1 MATKVKEKGSL
12 KLIPIPQPQ
21 HIESVA
27 EQQEQEESENNNNDE
42 YWRKIPYVDIKDLGP
57 GIYAGMKMEKLLK
70 PWQKGG
76 HRHDFCIMTRPS
88 HPNDLVI
95 HYEFGEDLKVYVHQS
110 LLNSETQAAEC
121 KGSFF
126 LESMACKILQRHNR
140 LVYALENWRQLQFLK
155 DEMMIQIRKLHT
167 IESEQLR
174 KQIRLD
180 QLYYEKSLRWPL
192 SPLASRISTSSED
205 TSAESPTISEVEPV
219 SPPGSPAAI
228 PQIAGS
234 EAGSDMSGILPTTK
248 TKEKKRLPL
257 PPRIRYSLFQPNIL
271 VPQPPTPSTRS
282 TSPEE
287 PREYSS
293 PFYHVT
299 PASVARKALTKSTLA
314 QEVIELDKWD
324 EKHGEVPQAKP
335 KTPPAAKRKK

>member
-70 PWQKGG
+70 PWQEGG
-76 HRHDFCIMTRPS
+76 HRHDFCKMTRPS
-88 HPNDLVI
+88 RPDDLVI
-95 HYEFGEDLKVYVHQS
+95 HYEFGEDLKVYVHPS
-110 LLNSETQAAEC
+110 S
-121 KGSFF
+121 
-126 LESMACKILQRHNR
+126 ILKLKQRNVKRHNR
-140 LVYALENWRQLQFLK
+140 LVYALENWRRLQFLK

-192 SPLASRISTSSED
+192 SPLASRISTSSEE
-205 TSAESPTISEVEPV
+205 TSTESPTISEVEPV

-234 EAGSDMSGILPTTK
+234 EAGSDMSGILTTTK

-257 PPRIRYSLFQPNIL
+257 PPRIQYSLFQPNIL

-299 PASVARKALTKSTLA
+299 PASVARKALTKSRLA

>member
-1 MATKVKEKGSL
+1 MATKVKEKGSS

-70 PWQKGG
+70 PWQEGG
-76 HRHDFCIMTRPS
+76 HRHNFCKMTRPS
-88 HPNDLVI
+88 RPDDLVI
-95 HYEFGEDLKVYVHQS
+95 HYEFREDLK
-110 LLNSETQAAEC
+110 
-121 KGSFF
+121 
-126 LESMACKILQRHNR
+126 RHNR

-167 IESEQLR
+167 IECERAHFQKLR

-192 SPLASRISTSSED
+192 SPLASRISMSSDETS
-205 TSAESPTISEVEPV
+205 TESPTISEVEPV

-234 EAGSDMSGILPTTK
+234 EAGSDMSGILTTTK
-248 TKEKKRLPL
+248 TKEKKRLHL